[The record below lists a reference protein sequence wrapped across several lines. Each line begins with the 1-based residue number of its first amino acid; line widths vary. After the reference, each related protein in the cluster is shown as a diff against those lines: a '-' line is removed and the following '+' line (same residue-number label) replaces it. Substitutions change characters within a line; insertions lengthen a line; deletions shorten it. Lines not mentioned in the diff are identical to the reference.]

1 MAGHDRPEKVLS
13 GPCKAASF
21 IPDVWSISPLPSSP
35 SELDIIITTGGITV
49 IITDDHTERVL
60 GYADPRPQKDRL
72 DLLRSMLS
80 ANRWLSQVK
89 DIRMSRCANRACD
102 SE

>member
-1 MAGHDRPEKVLS
+1 MYGQFPLS
-13 GPCKAASF
+13 PRRLRSLTLLL
-21 IPDVWSISPLPSSP
+21 PQERLPLLLLMIILKGSSGTP
-35 SELDIIITTGGITV
+35 T
-49 IITDDHTERVL
+49 H
-60 GYADPRPQKDRL
+60 RPQKDRL

-102 SE
+102 SK